1 MFLDKRGNK
10 KMTQNVI
17 KCALKQAI
25 NVTNPLTSGG
35 VFGLLNSAGGLYP
48 VSLFQSGRG
57 LFFLASLVG
66 GGGGSGFFSG
76 TMLCHS
82 GLGLAALVAFF
93 GLEEG
98 SLLLLS
104 DDATLGFRT

>member
-1 MFLDKRGNK
+1 
-10 KMTQNVI
+10 MTQNVI
-17 KCALKQAI
+17 KCALKQAK
-25 NVTNPLTSGG
+25 NVTYPLTSGG

-57 LFFLASLVG
+57 LFFLASLEGG
-66 GGGGSGFFSG
+66 GGGGSGFLSG

-82 GLGLAALVAFF
+82 GLGLAALLVALF

-98 SLLLLS
+98 SLFLLS
-104 DDATLGFRT
+104 DDATLGFRTWLLLL